1 MLHREIYFYIDES
14 YKANNFIGVAIVAIV
29 GKNNLKIVKDSLDNT
44 SNNPIFRHRNAGSN
58 EIHYVDN
65 NLGPRANVVDK
76 IYSMPISAYM
86 IYDQKD
92 VSKLGKNDKDIF
104 AYEKLLPILLRKVAL
119 KYKNTFKDRKITIN
133 LFFEQLSTKTNV
145 DKRFFEKCIENTAFD
160 FNVQVIGKKDVFT
173 SLPDYFLGVLGNFVS
188 NSTSNSSKIDLELI
202 EDKIG
207 LIIDNTN
214 LVKEHYGRGSIGDYI
229 AKHSNQ

>member
-1 MLHREIYFYIDES
+1 
-14 YKANNFIGVAIVAIV
+14 
-29 GKNNLKIVKDSLDNT
+29 
-44 SNNPIFRHRNAGSN
+44 
-58 EIHYVDN
+58 
-65 NLGPRANVVDK
+65 
-76 IYSMPISAYM
+76 M

-92 VSKLGKNDKDIF
+92 LSKLGKNDKDIF
-104 AYEKLLPILLRKVAL
+104 SYEKLLPILLRKVAL

-133 LFFEQLSTKTNV
+133 LLFEQLSTKTNV

-188 NSTSNSSKIDLELI
+188 NPTSNWSKIDLELI